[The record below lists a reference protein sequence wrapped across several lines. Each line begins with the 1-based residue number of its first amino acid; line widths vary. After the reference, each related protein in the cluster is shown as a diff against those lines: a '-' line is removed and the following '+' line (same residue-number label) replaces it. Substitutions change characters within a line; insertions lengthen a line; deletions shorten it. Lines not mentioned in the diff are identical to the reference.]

1 MKLGL
6 VICANCPVASAAVH
20 YFSSLGFSTQKIA
33 VFGERDDD
41 LADDQTIYLRFNP
54 WHARMEFYDRQEAV
68 GYDAFLYH
76 AGESPPAISMKALS
90 AHLHV
95 RMYAASVLHAYLQ
108 RCGCSRIAVIISVPD
123 QKLPDTPNPYTLF
136 LPVHA
141 TMSAADIQQ
150 AFLSAEAEFLPRWL
164 LR

>member
-6 VICANCPVASAAVH
+6 VICANCPVASAAVR
-20 YFSSLGFSTQKIA
+20 YFSSLGFTTQKIA
-33 VFGERDDD
+33 VFGEQDND
-41 LADDQTIYLRFNP
+41 LVDDQTIYLRFNP
-54 WHARMEFYDRQEAV
+54 WCARIEFYDRQGAV

-76 AGESPPAISMKALS
+76 AGESPPAIFTKALT
-90 AHLHV
+90 ANFHV
-95 RMYAASVLHAYLQ
+95 RMYAAAVLHAYLR

-123 QKLPDTPNPYTLF
+123 QQRPDPPNAYTLF
-136 LPVHA
+136 LPVQA
-141 TMSAADIQQ
+141 TMSVADIQQ

>member
-6 VICANCPVASAAVH
+6 VICANCPVASAAVR
-20 YFSSLGFSTQKIA
+20 YFSSLGFAMQKIA
-33 VFGERDDD
+33 IFGEQDAN

-54 WHARMEFYDRQEAV
+54 WRARIEFYDQEEAV

-76 AGESPPAISMKALS
+76 AGDSPPAIFTKALF
-90 AHLHV
+90 ANLHV
-95 RMYAASVLHAYLQ
+95 RLYAAAVLHDYLR
-108 RCGCSRIAVIISVPD
+108 RCGCSRIAVIISVPNR
-123 QKLPDTPNPYTLF
+123 QLPDPPNAYTLF
-136 LPVHA
+136 LPVQA
-141 TMSAADIQQ
+141 TLSVPDIQQ